1 MKKVLSIK
9 GVPYKGFIVKALHY
23 IEGDVYDYREF
34 PNNAVLV
41 VKKGT
46 RLHEIKGVG
55 VRLDLGWTEMFPALP
70 PDDWEGDYASYLAA
84 YDVPVYA
91 GLSSVVRGV
100 WLQTYTTR
108 RWLVVIPEEEWER
121 NWEEVKEYLLSHNV
135 IRPQN
140 LGNIS
145 ITLGGDP
152 EFEVYVDGRLVP
164 ARKLP
169 VFKRGGKFDPIG
181 TDGDANIAELRPA
194 IAYSEEEYVEN
205 FLRLVKSLR
214 RRKRKEYALSVKG
227 DVYPLGG
234 HIHVGSPNKKV
245 VRVLQGEVKT
255 FIEALD
261 DFLGR
266 VILPTSGPARKG
278 TGNARL
284 GVYELKYYGWE
295 YKTIPSS
302 IYADPKMVRIT
313 YKLVKN
319 LVETLL
325 KEEEISYEVVD
336 GKVERREYLRFLTEE
351 EAEYFLSFPQRWA
364 QGEISPFV
372 PMEELAAVSAAK

>member
-9 GVPYKGFIVKALHY
+9 GVPYKGVIVKSLHY
-23 IEGDVYDYREF
+23 VEGDVYDYKEF

-46 RLHEIKGVG
+46 RLHEVKGVG
-55 VRLDLGWTEMFPALP
+55 VRLDLGWAELFPALP

-91 GLSSVVRGV
+91 GLSSVVRLV

-121 NWEEVKEYLLSHNV
+121 NWEEVKGYLLSYGV
-135 IRPQN
+135 IRPQT
-140 LGNIS
+140 LGEIS

-152 EFEVYVDGRLVP
+152 EFEVYVDGDLTP
-164 ARKLP
+164 AKDLYI
-169 VFKRGGKFDPIG
+169 FKKGGTLGPIG
-181 TDGDANIAELRPA
+181 TDGDADIAELRPEA
-194 IAYSEEEYVEN
+194 AYSPEEYVEN

-214 RRKRKEYALSVKG
+214 KRKRKNYALSVKG

-234 HIHVGSPNKKV
+234 HIHVGSPNRNV
-245 VRVLQGEVKT
+245 VRVLQGEVET

-266 VILPTSGPARKG
+266 VILPTSGAARKG
-278 TGNARL
+278 TRNARP
-284 GVYELKYYGWE
+284 GVYELKHYGWE
-295 YKTIPSS
+295 YKTPPSS
-302 IYADPKMVRIT
+302 FYADLEMVRIV
-313 YKLVKN
+313 YKLTKN

-325 KEEEISYEVVD
+325 KEEELSYEVVD
-336 GKVERREYLRFLTEE
+336 GRAERKEYLRFLTEE
-351 EAEYFLSFPQRWA
+351 ETEYFLSFPQRWA
-364 QGEISPFV
+364 QGEIPPFV
-372 PMEELAAVSAAK
+372 PMEEAAIIAAE

>member
-1 MKKVLSIK
+1 MKKLSIK
-9 GVPYKGFIVKALHY
+9 GVPYRGVIVKSLHY
-23 IEGDVYDYREF
+23 LGGDVYDYRDF

-55 VRLDLGWTEMFPALP
+55 VNLDLGWAELFPALP
-70 PDDWEGDYASYLAA
+70 PDDWEGDYTSYLSE

-100 WLQTYTTR
+100 WLQTYTAR
-108 RWLVVIPEEEWER
+108 RWLFVIPEDEWER
-121 NWEEVKEYLLSHNV
+121 NWEEVKEYLSGYGI
-135 IRPQN
+135 IRPQD
-140 LGNIS
+140 LGRIS

-152 EFEVYVDGRLVP
+152 EFEVYVDGELVP
-164 ARKLP
+164 ARKLSI
-169 VFKRGGKFDPIG
+169 FKRGGKFGPIG
-181 TDGDANIAELRPA
+181 TDGDTDIAELRPKP
-194 IAYSEEEYVEN
+194 AYSEEEYVGN
-205 FLRLVKSLR
+205 FLNLVKSLR
-214 RRKRKEYALSVKG
+214 RRTRREYALSVKG

-245 VRVLQGEVKT
+245 VKVLQGEVET

-266 VILPTSGPARKG
+266 VILPTSGPARRG
-278 TGNARL
+278 NGNARP

-295 YKTIPSS
+295 YKTVPSS
-302 IYADPKMVRIT
+302 IYADIEMVRIT
-313 YKLVKN
+313 FKLVKN

-325 KEEEISYEVVD
+325 REGEISYEVVD
-336 GKVERREYLRFLTEE
+336 GKAERKEYLRFLTEE
-351 EAEYFLSFPQRWA
+351 ETKHFLSFPQRWA
-364 QGEISPFV
+364 QGEILPFV
-372 PMEELAAVSAAK
+372 PMEEAAAVVAAK

>member
-1 MKKVLSIK
+1 MKRLSIK
-9 GVPYKGFIVKALHY
+9 GVSYKGVIVKDLHY
-23 IEGDVYDYREF
+23 VEGDVYDYRDF
-34 PNNAVLV
+34 PNHAILV

-55 VRLDLGWTEMFPALP
+55 VRLDLGWAEIFPALP
-70 PDDWEGDYASYLAA
+70 PDDWQKDYASYLAA
-84 YDVPVYA
+84 HDVPVYA
-91 GLSSVVRGV
+91 GYSSVVRGV

-121 NWEEVKEYLLSHNV
+121 NWEEVKEYLLSHKV
-135 IRPQN
+135 IRPQD

-152 EFEVYVDGRLVP
+152 EFEVYVDGELVP
-164 ARKLP
+164 AKKLP
-169 VFKRGGKFDPIG
+169 VFKRGGKFGPIG
-181 TDGDANIAELRPA
+181 TDGDSDIAELRPEA
-194 IAYSEEEYVEN
+194 AYSPEEYVEN

-214 RRKRKEYALSVKG
+214 KRKRRDYALSVKG

-234 HIHVGSPNKKV
+234 HIHVGSSNRNV
-245 VRVLQGEVKT
+245 VRVLQGEVET

-266 VILPTSGPARKG
+266 IILPTSGPARRG
-278 TGNARL
+278 TRNARP

-302 IYADPKMVRIT
+302 IYADTQMVRIV

-336 GKVERREYLRFLTEE
+336 GKAERKEYLRFLTEE
-351 EAEYFLSFPQRWA
+351 ETDYFLSFPQRWA
-364 QGEISPFV
+364 QGEIHPFV
-372 PMEELAAVSAAK
+372 PMEEVAAVIAAK